1 MKYTLLTAAT
11 LMAALC
17 LTSCGKSKEDQLRA
31 EMELRLEQEKKL
43 LEAEAKIKAAEAQ
56 TEAAKAETAKAEA
69 AKAQAEA
76 AKAKANTEAQA
87 SSSSSSNGAYTSSC
101 NSPYGTTVMVKR
113 EGGYTNIR
121 SGQGTSYGIVEKV
134 RDGSYIKVGSCYGQ
148 WYEVY
153 NANGSIKGY
162 IHATKIVF

>member
-1 MKYTLLTAAT
+1 MKYTLISAAA

-43 LEAEAKIKAAEAQ
+43 LEAEAQIKAAQAQ
-56 TEAAKAETAKAEA
+56 TETAKAEA

-76 AKAKANTEAQA
+76 EAAKAKAAA
-87 SSSSSSNGAYTSSC
+87 PASSSSSNGAYTSSC

-121 SGQGTSYGIVEKV
+121 SGCGTNYGIVEKV
-134 RDGSYIKVGSCYGQ
+134 RDGNYIKVGDCYGQ